1 MISASGETPPLSPEG
16 IMADILATTG
26 GFSGTTVEF
35 TAQTEAGKRWLEF
48 RGGFAC
54 EAITCSKSQAA
65 AGYADIA
72 DHGLTVSLA

>member
-1 MISASGETPPLSPEG
+1 
-16 IMADILATTG
+16 MADIIATTG

-35 TAQTEAGKRWLEF
+35 TAQTDAGKRWLEF

-54 EAITCSKSQAA
+54 EAITCSKSQAS

-72 DHGLTVSLA
+72 EHGLTVALA